1 MAERDRLNAVLKKL
15 AAGAP
20 MASVSTEGTQSLL
33 TDILRAIDEIVLPRE
48 LEFSAGGKA
57 LTLSVAKRQVYAA
70 SGLVNA
76 DLSEADVEELQSPHE
91 KIAVTARQMTVSRS
105 S

>member
-20 MASVSTEGTQSLL
+20 MASVSTEGTQHRL
-33 TDILRAIDEIVLPRE
+33 TDMLRAIDEIVLPRE

-70 SGLVNA
+70 SGLVDA
-76 DLSEADVEELQSPHE
+76 DLHAFLVRIPWLYLAIVGLAP
-91 KIAVTARQMTVSRS
+91 RR
-105 S
+105 

>member
-57 LTLSVAKRQVYAA
+57 LTVFLAHF
-70 SGLVNA
+70 
-76 DLSEADVEELQSPHE
+76 DLAH
-91 KIAVTARQMTVSRS
+91 RS
-105 S
+105 